1 MALSFAA
8 PSSEDFSPSTA
19 YLVCLSAVRYPGSSR
34 FMTSAT
40 TYQHD
45 VQMSAV

>member
-1 MALSFAA
+1 MALSFVA

-19 YLVCLSAVRYPGSSR
+19 YLVFLSAVRYPGSSR
-34 FMTSAT
+34 FMTSAM

-45 VQMSAV
+45 TKMRAE

>member
-1 MALSFAA
+1 MALSFVA

-19 YLVCLSAVRYPGSSR
+19 CLVFLSAVRYPGSSR

-40 TYQHD
+40 TYQHE
-45 VQMSAV
+45 VKMSAL